1 MSYTP
6 KHAARFIVALA
17 LSGATLSDA
26 PTATPAQD
34 SKSALVA
41 KELVQLLDA
50 GKLDAIAAG
59 DPADPNAFVAALYF
73 PGSQLLVVSAK
84 YSAPSLLVTKINS
97 KEFRDVYI
105 DLQSASVQGSKI
117 FVMDLMA
124 DGLAAKPNG
133 DSPADNW
140 DENNKST
147 LFDGDW
153 RKAKQSEADYMK
165 TFSSADDKYAAMLG
179 VLVSKAKQMKSGT

>member
-1 MSYTP
+1 MPNTP
-6 KHAARFIVALA
+6 KNTARFMTTLGLAAIV
-17 LSGATLSDA
+17 LSAG
-26 PTATPAQD
+26 PAAGPQD
-34 SKSALVA
+34 SKSASA
-41 KELVQLLDA
+41 ARELAQLLDA
-50 GKLDAIAAG
+50 GKLEAIAAA
-59 DPADPNAFVAALYF
+59 DPGDPNAFVAALYF

-124 DGLAAKPNG
+124 DGLAAKPDG

-147 LFDGDW
+147 SFDGDW
-153 RKAKQSEADYMK
+153 RKAKLSEQDYMK
-165 TFSSADDKYAAMLG
+165 AYSSADEKYTAMLG
-179 VLVSKAKQMKSGT
+179 VLVMKAKQLKAGS